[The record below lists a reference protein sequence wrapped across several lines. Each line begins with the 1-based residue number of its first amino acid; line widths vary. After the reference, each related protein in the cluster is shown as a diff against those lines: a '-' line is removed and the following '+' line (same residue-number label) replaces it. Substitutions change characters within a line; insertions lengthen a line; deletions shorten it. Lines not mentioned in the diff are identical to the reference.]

1 MSLVQFLF
9 SFEGRARRLHVW
21 IFFLVLSLVYGGL
34 FWQFGNFHVVRDYT
48 TQDSYYGPAF
58 VLAAIEHNAFV
69 WPVYLV
75 SIWMKLAVLT
85 KRWHDR
91 GKSGWWNLVGLIPVI
106 GGLWVLIE
114 CGFLDGTRGSNKYG
128 PSPKAVGAPAGAF

>member
-1 MSLVQFLF
+1 MEKLTGIDFKYLFL
-9 SFEGRARRLHVW
+9 SYEGRIGRRDFW
-21 IFFLVLSLVYGGL
+21 ISIAGMMAAGVVMSIVSSILGAIYAPLVYMVSVASL
-34 FWQFGNFHVVRDYT
+34 ATIY
-48 TQDSYYGPAF
+48 PAC
-58 VLAAIEHNAFV
+58 AAYA
-69 WPVYLV
+69 
-75 SIWMKLAVLT
+75 